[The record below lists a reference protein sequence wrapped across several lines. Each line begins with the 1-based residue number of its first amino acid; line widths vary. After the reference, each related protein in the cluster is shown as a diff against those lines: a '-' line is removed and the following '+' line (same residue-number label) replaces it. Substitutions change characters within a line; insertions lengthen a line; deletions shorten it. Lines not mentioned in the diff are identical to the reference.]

1 MTINDEQQQQQ
12 HQWCE
17 VDGDSVINQLRIWKL
32 IVEGIQPPRHVLKR
46 VIEQSIPVMVVLYT
60 IRCTYLAVKGQL
72 QGWCWSF
79 RPLLNH
85 APFQIEQ
92 FHNRSNVQIV
102 FATFFFSSS
111 LKQKKTFFYLWLV
124 FFIIVVSSQPCRV
137 SNRNGRRWG
146 RRRQVNTAKA
156 RIIKCRTMQVIFL
169 NWSIPGLFFL

>member
-1 MTINDEQQQQQ
+1 MSINDEQQQQQ

-111 LKQKKTFFYLWLV
+111 LKQKKHFFT
-124 FFIIVVSSQPCRV
+124 S
-137 SNRNGRRWG
+137 
-146 RRRQVNTAKA
+146 
-156 RIIKCRTMQVIFL
+156 
-169 NWSIPGLFFL
+169 GLFFSLSSFRHSPAGFRTGTVDDEEDDDRWTPRKPES